1 MIAGIFIRNI
11 KCYKGLNFVPLINGS
26 NENMTVMLGGNG
38 AGKSTI
44 LEALNNILHSVD
56 PKQWEITVN
65 EKKDRALICPVFLIR
80 KDKLEKDKRLSTIS
94 NKFWNN
100 DFSPLHSHGTYVKKF
115 EDWRDN
121 LKKVINPD
129 DYILIAIGKNSKN
142 DVLLTSTFHTM
153 FANLKVLGMSKQ
165 YFVELFNEVINLYS
179 YVYIPIENKITDVLS
194 LQASEMQGLMDKS
207 VSDEIKALLEKNHID
222 IGERG
227 KNSLL
232 DLINT
237 NLSNYIDDINQ
248 RLSEGYTFRPKGSKK
263 RIWSSDILK
272 LVIQEYFN
280 IRPLSKD
287 GKPLSSLSSG
297 QQRLALIDVATTLLS
312 SDVQKSKD
320 IIVAIDEPESSLESA
335 QRYKQFTRLVEL
347 SEKFK
352 HQIMLTTHWYGLL
365 VKPTQ
370 GSLIHIENNSD
381 NPDIR
386 AYSLQSL
393 FDMRR
398 HFPQNIEMKSYFDFM
413 SSMLSILKTSDEK
426 WLICEGSD
434 DARYLKAYLNNRIE
448 NLNIIPFNGCG
459 NIKKLFDLLSVP
471 FRDKQEQSEI
481 KGKVLCLIDT
491 DTKNLVSVQGYKAS
505 NFGNKLSFNRIL
517 FDRENNKTKL
527 NSVAN
532 PDGTNT
538 EIEDIIDA
546 KAAAKS
552 VLQLAIQLDEEG
564 DSELNDLLGH
574 FKIDNKAQYA
584 NLSKCS
590 GVFKPKDIGGYEGKQ
605 RLIEIVNSEKNK
617 TLLSQYFQNHLES
630 EISNDHGW
638 LNDIIKFFD

>member
-11 KCYKGLNFVPLINGS
+11 KCYKGINFIPLTNDLS
-26 NENMTVMLGGNG
+26 EKMSVMLGGNG

-44 LEALNNILHSVD
+44 LEAINNILNAID
-56 PKQWEITVN
+56 GKQWEITVN
-65 EKKDRALICPVFLIR
+65 EKKDRALICPVFLIE
-80 KDKLEKDKRLSTIS
+80 KEKLSHDKRLTTIS
-94 NKFWNN
+94 NKFWND
-100 DFSPLHSHGTYVKKF
+100 DFSSLFSHGSYVKDF
-115 EDWRDN
+115 VDWRNN
-121 LKKVINPD
+121 LKKTVTQD
-129 DYILIAIGKNSKN
+129 KHLLIAIGKNSKN
-142 DVLLTSTFHTM
+142 DVLLTSTFHQK
-153 FANLKVLGMSKQ
+153 FADLKVLGMSRQ
-165 YFVELFNEVINLYS
+165 YFQDLFHEVVNLYS

-207 VSDEIKALLEKNHID
+207 VSDEIKVLLEKNHID
-222 IGERG
+222 AGQNN
-227 KNSLL
+227 KKSLM

-237 NLSNYIDDINQ
+237 NLSDYIDDINE
-248 RLSEGYTFRPKGSKK
+248 RLSEGYNFRPKGSKK
-263 RIWSSDILK
+263 KIWSSDILK

-287 GKPLSSLSSG
+287 GKSLSSLSSG

-312 SDVQKSKD
+312 SGVEKSKD

-335 QRYKQFTRLVEL
+335 QRYKQFSRLVEL
-347 SEKFK
+347 SEMYG

-370 GSLIHIENNSD
+370 GSLIHIENKLEL
-381 NPDIR
+381 PDVR
-386 AYSLQSL
+386 TYSLQRL

-413 SSMLSILKTSDEK
+413 SSMLSILKNSDEK

-434 DARYLKAYLNNRIE
+434 DASYLQAYLKNRVN
-448 NLNIIPFNGCG
+448 NLNIVPFNGCG

-471 FRDKQEQSEI
+471 FSDTQEQNEI

-491 DTKNLVSVQGYKAS
+491 DTKNLITIQGYKPS
-505 NFGNKLSFNRIL
+505 RFGNKLAFNRIL
-517 FDRENNKTKL
+517 FDRDNNKTKL

-532 PDGTNT
+532 TDGTNT
-538 EIEDIIDA
+538 EIEDVIEA

-552 VLQLAIQLDEEG
+552 VLDLAVKLEKSGDNQLILLLD
-564 DSELNDLLGH
+564 H
-574 FKIDNKAQYA
+574 FKIDNNAQYA

-590 GVFKPKDIGGYEGKQ
+590 GVFKPKNLEGHEGKPQ
-605 RLIEIVNSEKNK
+605 LVEIINK
-617 TLLSQYFQNHLES
+617 EENKAQLSVIFKKYMDPDLPTDF
-630 EISNDHGW
+630 GW
-638 LNDIIKFFD
+638 LNDIENFFK